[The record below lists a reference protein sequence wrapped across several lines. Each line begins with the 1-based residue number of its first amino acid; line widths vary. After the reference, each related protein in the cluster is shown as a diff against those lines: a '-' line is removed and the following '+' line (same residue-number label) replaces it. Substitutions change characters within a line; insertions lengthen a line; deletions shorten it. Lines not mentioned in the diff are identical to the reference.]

1 MSNQKLRY
9 RALEPDDLSQ
19 IYLWENDLEL
29 NRVSLSKVPF
39 SRYILEQYISQ
50 AHLDI
55 QEAGQC
61 RFILTDEDNMSVGC
75 VDLFDYDAVAR
86 RAGIGIVINQESR
99 SKGHA
104 SEAIALMKD
113 YAFNRIGMHQ
123 LHCSIM
129 HDNHLSIALF
139 EKSGFERV
147 GVRKD
152 WCFRNGSFTDV
163 IEFQCVL
170 KDLSS

>member
-86 RAGIGIVINQESR
+86 RAGIGIMINQESR
-99 SKGHA
+99 SKGYA
-104 SEAIALMKD
+104 SEAIALMK
-113 YAFNRIGMHQ
+113 G
-123 LHCSIM
+123 L
-129 HDNHLSIALF
+129 
-139 EKSGFERV
+139 
-147 GVRKD
+147 
-152 WCFRNGSFTDV
+152 CF
-163 IEFQCVL
+163 
-170 KDLSS
+170 